1 MNYQKKKI
9 KDLNVQNLKKR
20 LSKIKLLQKQ
30 IKVNLKYK
38 MILVVEIDFFFC
50 FHELNNYFNYS
61 QLSYINGLIA
71 GTANI
76 GTSKFK
82 NP

>member
-1 MNYQKKKI
+1 
-9 KDLNVQNLKKR
+9 
-20 LSKIKLLQKQ
+20 
-30 IKVNLKYK
+30 
-38 MILVVEIDFFFC
+38 MILVVEIDFFF
-50 FHELNNYFNYS
+50 FHKLNNYFNYS

>member
-9 KDLNVQNLKKR
+9 KVLNVQNLKKR

-30 IKVNLKYK
+30 IKDNLKYK
-38 MILVVEIDFFFC
+38 MILVVEIDFFF
-50 FHELNNYFNYS
+50 FHKLNNYFNYS